1 MPYTLIMKNGHQM
14 KFYVESVAEMY
25 QKIYGGVLLKNN
37 GEPLLKLVD
46 RLAA

>member
-1 MPYTLIMKNGHQM
+1 MPYTLIMKNGRQM
-14 KFYVESVAEMY
+14 KFYIESVAEMY

-46 RLAA
+46 KLAA